1 MRVKMLRSTFY
12 SGFGRLP
19 VNLEITVEDS
29 IGQRWVKHGIAKEI
43 IVYES
48 TAPVKAAKLETG
60 DEVQEQVVEA
70 DEVIEDGVIQDEV
83 AEEKTEPEKL
93 ALMTKAEL
101 TSIATVKGIEIPI
114 GAKKAEIIELL
125 INT

>member
-12 SGFGRLP
+12 SNYGRLP
-19 VNLEITVEDS
+19 INLEITVEDS
-29 IGQRWVKHGIAKEI
+29 IGQRWLKHGIAKEI

-60 DEVQEQVVEA
+60 DKVQEPIVE
-70 DEVIEDGVIQDEV
+70 DNEVIEDEIVEDEV
-83 AEEKTEPEKL
+83 VEEKTDPEKL

-101 TSIATVKGIEIPI
+101 TSIAIVKGIEIPV
-114 GAKKAEIIELL
+114 GAKKADIIELL